1 MILYARTV
9 EQKLRTAGLRI
20 TGDYRPEKL
29 GAKIRDAQLELIPYM
44 LVIGPRDAEQGTVSL
59 RDRLDGDL
67 GAMTPDAAIAKL
79 QAEIAA
85 RTVRK
90 TFSGSAGLEVK
101 GGENE
106 Y

>member
-1 MILYARTV
+1 MSI
-9 EQKLRTAGLRI
+9 
-20 TGDYRPEKL
+20 
-29 GAKIRDAQLELIPYM
+29 
-44 LVIGPRDAEQGTVSL
+44 
-59 RDRLDGDL
+59 
-67 GAMTPDAAIAKL
+67 DAAIAKL